1 MMENF
6 DYYVNSVI
14 PVTVDGKMLVDM
26 SGPRYHRLRGF
37 ADIPFLFPS
46 HTEPYGTTAEYL
58 AFAGLGEG
66 QIVLDIGAY
75 SAVTSIIFAELVGA
89 SGHVYAF
96 EADRTNYECALQNVQ
111 LARRWMGLAN
121 ITLVNKAVWSH
132 SEGIM
137 FSNEGAMGSSAVEI
151 TGGGRGVETK
161 TPSTTL
167 EAFCREQGLERV
179 DFIKVDIEGGEIE
192 LLESSV
198 DFLAVLKTK
207 LIVEPHW
214 VNGSMSTGRCSRL
227 LTLAGYTVR
236 IREKMGESEQMIEAV
251 VGKRF

>member
-1 MMENF
+1 MMQNF
-6 DYYVNSVI
+6 DYYMDSVV
-14 PVTVDGKMLVDM
+14 PVTVDGRILVDM
-26 SGPRYHRLRGF
+26 SSPRYHRLRGF

-66 QIVLDIGAY
+66 QVVVDVGAY
-75 SAVTSIIFAELVGA
+75 SAVTSIIFAGLVGA

-96 EADRTNYECALQNVQ
+96 EADRTNYGCALQNVEM
-111 LARRWMGLAN
+111 ARRWMGLAN
-121 ITLVNKAVWSH
+121 ITLMNEAVWSH
-132 SEGIM
+132 SDGLM
-137 FSNEGAMGSSAVEI
+137 FSNEGAMGSSAVAI

-167 EAFCREQGLERV
+167 EVFCREHGLDRV
-179 DFIKVDIEGGEIE
+179 DFMKVDIEGGEIE

-198 DFLAVLKTK
+198 DFLAGLKTK

-214 VNGSMSTGRCSRL
+214 VDGSMSTERCSRL
-227 LTLAGYTVR
+227 LQSAGYTVR
-236 IREKMGESEQMIEAV
+236 VREKMGESEPMIEAV
-251 VGKRF
+251 IKM